1 MKRQSLFKL
10 AAILLFAVLASAIP
24 QAAQA
29 AIGTIAGTSITNQAS
44 VNYNVN
50 SVAQTAVTGSVS
62 FVVDRKVDLTVTKLA
77 DNTAALPGPN
87 QSIAFVVT
95 NNTNTALRTALTA
108 SIPSSNIWNITG
120 AAVYKDINNNG
131 TYDAGTDTAWDNT
144 NTQVDLASGASVTV
158 LIVGSV
164 PASLP
169 TGTTASY
176 QLVATAYEP
185 AATGWT
191 KITATSGAD
200 TAGVDTV
207 FVDAAGTALGDGL
220 YDGMH
225 SATATYTVSSAT
237 LAVTKHSRVYWD
249 PVNTYTNPKA
259 IPTAIIL
266 YYVSVYNTGAQDAT
280 GVIISDD
287 MSGMSA
293 NIVPKTSYDDTNL
306 PAAVGT
312 HAAAACTNG
321 WAYSTDSTTGLDGT
335 WTCGAS
341 SGWASSV
348 LTAPSGGTT
357 VVKTSGEYWIRF
369 QATIQ

>member
-1 MKRQSLFKL
+1 MKRQSLYTL
-10 AAILLFAVLASAIP
+10 AAILLFAALAAAIP

-29 AIGTIAGTSITNQAS
+29 ANTVAGTTITNQAS

-62 FVVDRKVDLTVTKLA
+62 FVVDRKVDLVVTRVA
-77 DNTAALPGPN
+77 NNTAALPGTAT
-87 QSIAFVVT
+87 QSIAFLVT
-95 NNTNTALRTALTA
+95 NNTNTAIRTALTV
-108 SIPSSNIWNITG
+108 STPSANVWNISG
-120 AAVYKDINNNG
+120 AAVYKDVNNNG
-131 TYDAGTDTAWDNT
+131 TYDGGDTAWDNSA
-144 NTQVDLASGASVTV
+144 TQVNLASGGSVTV
-158 LIVGSV
+158 LIVGDV

-185 AATGWT
+185 VATGWT

-207 FVDAAGTALGDGL
+207 FFDAAGTASGDNQ

-237 LAVTKHSRVYWD
+237 LAVTKYSRVYWD

-259 IPTAIIL
+259 IPTAIVL
-266 YYVSVYNTGAQDAT
+266 YYVGVSNTGAQDAT

-293 NIVPKTSYDDTNL
+293 NIIPNTSYDDTNL
-306 PAAVGT
+306 PAAVGS

-335 WTCGAS
+335 WTCGGS
-341 SGWASSV
+341 SGWSSSK

-357 VVKTSGEYWIRF
+357 VGNTTGKYWIRY